1 MRFFLLFGAAL
12 LLNYSLFAE
21 SAAPEN
27 GKVSRLQNTGN
38 FRTFVHYL
46 KDANAEDFREKIFS
60 KAPGLDFQ
68 NIPSE
73 IFSLGFSKDTVW
85 FYVPLENDT
94 KNEFNGEFEVYNPY
108 LEEVDIHYKYGHER
122 ITREIFTGAN
132 RVYEGNFPSLDFYL
146 RPGESIQIVV
156 RIKSGTPLRIPLLL
170 ESEKKF
176 GFTKQFRLVVVGL
189 TLGFGIAMSLYNL
202 SLYFFFRT
210 RSYLY
215 YFLMITF
222 FTVYLTSWDGLFLN
236 LFKPEYGKYYL
247 TATLILVYT
256 ASLFLF
262 LFSLEFLYPEQKS
275 RKAKLVIIIY
285 SIVNLTLIP
294 ASIVFP
300 IQLNQFSYYW
310 ILINNLIIVYFCF
323 LRTREGFKSAKILLF
338 IHLIF
343 PTAAI
348 LMNLSATG
356 ILTINFVSLHVLKLA
371 FISQSILFSIML
383 VQRIKDLEFRLK
395 EGLQSE
401 IHKNI
406 VLLKKEIQQRRE
418 TEWELIQAKEMAEK
432 ASKVK
437 SSFLAN
443 MSHEIRTPMNGV
455 LGMVQLLGTTKL
467 NEEQKEYTKIL
478 SRSAKSLLQIIND
491 ILDFSKIEA
500 GKIVLDKE
508 VFSIR
513 SVLDEIHDL
522 LRPLAKRK
530 RIEFNLEGKYDIQEF
545 VSGDQLRLR
554 QILWNLAGNGIK
566 FTNQGSVV
574 LKVSEK
580 KISAEKVSIEFSV
593 SDTGIGIPQDKQKQV
608 FDAFSQSDSS
618 TARKFGGSGLG
629 LSITKQLIELQGGTL
644 SLESKEGK
652 GSKFTFSIVYDNAS
666 QSDVDT
672 ILEPEKT
679 RELDEVYANVVPQK
693 MRILVAEDNETNCLL
708 IERALKK
715 LGYDPVVVHNGREV
729 IERMQL
735 DVFDLVLMDIH
746 MPEVDGIE
754 ATGWIRSRKEN
765 AELPIIIALTADA
778 IDSSKE
784 KYVALGLNDCL
795 VKPLDL
801 VGLKSTLDYWSE
813 RVEAFQWR
821 L

>member
-1 MRFFLLFGAAL
+1 MRFFLLFCAVFL
-12 LLNYSLFAE
+12 FNLSLSGE
-21 SAAPEN
+21 SSVPES
-27 GKVSRLQNTGN
+27 GKVSQLQKLGN
-38 FRTFVHYL
+38 LRSFIYYF
-46 KDANAEDFREKIFS
+46 KDNRGEDFREKIFS
-60 KAPGLDFQ
+60 KSPGLDFQ

-73 IFSLGFSKDTVW
+73 IFSLGFSNESVW
-85 FYVPLENDT
+85 FYIPLENDT
-94 KNEFNGEFEVYNPY
+94 GNEFNGEFEVYNPY
-108 LEEVDIHYKYGHER
+108 LEEVDIHYTYGHER
-122 ITREIFTGAN
+122 ITREILAGSN
-132 RVYEGNFPSLDFYL
+132 RVYEETFPSLDFYL
-146 RPGESIQIVV
+146 RPGESIQIAV

-170 ESEKKF
+170 ESKKKF
-176 GFTKQFRLVVVGL
+176 GLTKQLRLIVVGL

-210 RSYLY
+210 RSYFY

-222 FTVYLTSWDGLFLN
+222 FTIYLTSWDGLFLY

-247 TATLILVYT
+247 TATLILVYS

-262 LFSLEFLYPEQKS
+262 LFSLEFLFPEQKS
-275 RKAKLVIIIY
+275 KKAKVVSVVY
-285 SIVNLTLIP
+285 YVVNLSLIP
-294 ASIVFP
+294 ATIFAPVK
-300 IQLNQFSYYW
+300 LNQFSYYW
-310 ILINNLIIVYFCF
+310 ILMNNLIIVYFCF
-323 LRTREGFKSAKILLF
+323 LRIQEGFKSAKNLLL

-348 LMNLSATG
+348 IMNLSATG
-356 ILTINFVSLHVLKLA
+356 ILTINFVSLHVLKMA

-383 VQRIKDLEFRLK
+383 VQRIKDLEFKLK

-406 VLLKKEIQQRRE
+406 ILLKKEIQQRRE
-418 TEWELIQAKEMAEK
+418 TEWELIQAKEMAER

-478 SRSAKSLLQIIND
+478 SGSAKSLLQIIND

-500 GKIVLDKE
+500 GKIILDKE

-522 LRPLAKRK
+522 LNPLAKRK
-530 RIEFNLEGKYDIQEF
+530 NIEFNLEGKYNIQEF

-566 FTNQGSVV
+566 FTNQGSVL

-580 KISAEKVSIEFSV
+580 KISAHKVSIEFVV
-593 SDTGIGIPQDKQKQV
+593 SDTGIGIPVDKQKQV
-608 FDAFSQSDSS
+608 FDAFSQSDTS

-629 LSITKQLIELQGGTL
+629 LTITKQLIELQGGTL

-652 GSKFTFSIVYDNAS
+652 GSKFTFSIVYEIAS
-666 QSDVDT
+666 QSEVDT
-672 ILEPEKT
+672 ILEPEKIK
-679 RELDEVYANVVPQK
+679 ELDEVYRNLVPKK

-735 DVFDLVLMDIH
+735 DVFDIVLMDIH

-754 ATGWIRSRKEN
+754 ATNWIRSRKET
-765 AELPIIIALTADA
+765 AEFPIIIALTADA
-778 IDSSKE
+778 IESGKE
-784 KYVALGLNDCL
+784 RYVSLGMNDCL
-795 VKPLDL
+795 IKPLDL
-801 VGLKSTLDYWSE
+801 VGLKTSLEYWSE
-813 RVEAFQWR
+813 QIETS

>member
-12 LLNYSLFAE
+12 LLNSTLSGE
-21 SAAPEN
+21 PSALEN
-27 GKVSRLQNTGN
+27 GKVSQLQNLGN
-38 FRTFVHYL
+38 FRSFVHYF
-46 KDANAEDFREKIFS
+46 KDASKEDFKEKLF
-60 KAPGLDFQ
+60 AQDPGLDFQ
-68 NIPSE
+68 NIPSDM
-73 IFSLGFSKDTVW
+73 FSLGFSKDTVW
-85 FYVPLENDT
+85 FYIPLENDT
-94 KNEFNGEFEVYNPY
+94 GKEFNGEFEVYNPY
-108 LEEVDIHYKYGHER
+108 LEEVDIHYKYGHELK
-122 ITREIFTGAN
+122 TREILAGAN
-132 RVYEGNFPSLDFYL
+132 RIYEENFPSLDFYL
-146 RPGESIQIVV
+146 RPGETIQIAV
-156 RIKSGTPLRIPLLL
+156 RIRSGTPLRIPLVL

-176 GFTKQFRLVVVGL
+176 GLTKQFRLVIVGL

-215 YFLMITF
+215 YFLMIAF

-247 TATLILVYT
+247 TVTLILVYA

-262 LFSLEFLYPEQKS
+262 LFSLEFLYPEKKS
-275 RKAKLVIIIY
+275 KRAKVVTIVY
-285 SIVNLTLIP
+285 SIVNVALIP
-294 ASIVFP
+294 ASILAPV
-300 IQLNQFSYYW
+300 QLNQFSYYW

-323 LRTREGFKSAKILLF
+323 LRIQEGFKSAKIILF

-343 PTAAI
+343 PTAGI
-348 LMNLSATG
+348 IMNLSASG
-356 ILTINFVSLHVLKLA
+356 AIPINFVSLHILKLA

-383 VQRIKDLEFRLK
+383 VQRIKELEFKLK
-395 EGLQSE
+395 EGLQTE

-406 VLLKKEIQQRRE
+406 ILLKKEIQQRRE

-455 LGMVQLLGTTKL
+455 LGMVQLLGTTKQS
-467 NEEQKEYTKIL
+467 EEQKEYTKIL
-478 SRSAKSLLQIIND
+478 SGSAKSLLQIIND

-522 LRPLAKRK
+522 FYPLARRK
-530 RIEFNLEGKYDIQEF
+530 QIEFNLEGKYDIQEF

-566 FTNQGSVV
+566 FTNQGNVV
-574 LKVSEK
+574 LKVSQR
-580 KISAEKVSIEFSV
+580 KIAEDKVSIEFIV

-644 SLESKEGK
+644 SLESKEGM
-652 GSKFTFSIVYDNAS
+652 GSKFTFSIVYDIAS
-666 QSDVDT
+666 QSEMET

-679 RELDEVYANVVPQK
+679 RGVDEVYSNVVPK
-693 MRILVAEDNETNCLL
+693 RMRILVAEDNETNCLL

-735 DVFDLVLMDIH
+735 DIFDIVLMDIH

-765 AELPIIIALTADA
+765 AELPIIVALTADA
-778 IDSSKE
+778 IGSSKE
-784 KYVALGLNDCL
+784 RYVTLGMNDCL
-795 VKPLDL
+795 IKPLDL
-801 VGLKSTLDYWSE
+801 IQLKACLDHWSE
-813 RVEAFQWR
+813 HIET

>member
-12 LLNYSLFAE
+12 LLNYSVIAE
-21 SAAPEN
+21 SASPEN
-27 GKVSRLQNTGN
+27 GKVSKLQNSGN
-38 FRTFVHYL
+38 FRTFVHYF
-46 KDANAEDFREKIFS
+46 KDAGKEDFKEKIFS
-60 KAPGLDFQ
+60 KVSGLDFQ

-73 IFSLGFSKDTVW
+73 IFSLGFSKETVW
-85 FYVPLENDT
+85 FYIPLENDT

-122 ITREIFTGAN
+122 ITREILTGAN

-176 GFTKQFRLVVVGL
+176 GLTKQFRLVIVGL
-189 TLGFGIAMSLYNL
+189 TLGFGIAMSLYNF

-222 FTVYLTSWDGLFLN
+222 FSVYLTSWDGLFLN

-247 TATLILVYT
+247 TVTLILVYT

-262 LFSLEFLYPEQKS
+262 LFSLEFLYPEKKS
-275 RKAKLVIIIY
+275 KKAKAVTILY
-285 SIVNLTLIP
+285 SIVNLSLIP
-294 ASIVFP
+294 ASIVAP

-310 ILINNLIIVYFCF
+310 ILINNLLIVYFCF
-323 LRTREGFKSAKILLF
+323 LRIQEDFKSAKILLF

-348 LMNLSATG
+348 VVNLSATG
-356 ILTINFVSLHVLKLA
+356 ILSINFVSLHVLKLA

-383 VQRIKDLEFRLK
+383 VQRIKDLEFKLK

-478 SRSAKSLLQIIND
+478 SGSAKSLLQIIND

-500 GKIVLDKE
+500 GKIILDKE

-530 RIEFNLEGKYDIQEF
+530 QIEFNLEGKYDIQEF

-574 LKVSEK
+574 LKVSQK
-580 KISAEKVSIEFSV
+580 KISRDKVSIEFVV

-652 GSKFTFSIVYDNAS
+652 GSRFAFSIEYDNAS

-679 RELDEVYANVVPQK
+679 RELNEVYTNVVPKK

-735 DVFDLVLMDIH
+735 DVFDIVLMDIH

-754 ATGWIRSRKEN
+754 ATSWIRSRKEN
-765 AELPIIIALTADA
+765 LELPIIIALTADA
-778 IDSSKE
+778 IDSNKE
-784 KYVALGLNDCL
+784 KYIALGLNDCL

-801 VGLKSTLDYWSE
+801 VGLKSTLDYWSGRIE
-813 RVEAFQWR
+813 TFQWK